1 MQMPYINKCFIVCLL
16 LLTAYASAQPRS
28 RTITG
33 VVRSFDDSFP
43 IEGVTVSI
51 KGKQDVSGTQQ
62 DGIFY
67 IQVFPEDSVLVFQ
80 HPDFQQTVVRLGNS
94 NEYNVLLQRA
104 SGWVQTYTGNWRAIF
119 TQAEQTVVPVQLSFV
134 QTGNGL
140 ELFFVNGEER
150 FSGGLVD
157 YQQDTLHAQLDLF
170 EQSLLVYKDTDGQY
184 QGLLKR
190 NKGNA
195 PPTRFSLAKS
205 DERFLPIPDSTKQ
218 YQIASKYRLLFPN
231 GTKIDTAVAVFRQH
245 GALLQASILRITGD
259 ARYLT
264 GRVDGRKFR
273 LSSFI
278 GGSVTAYEGEFRE
291 DGSLVGYTIG
301 PRNKQLFTG
310 IADASASLPDA
321 YALTKLQPDREQLR
335 FQLKNAVGEIISNDD
350 ERFKGK
356 PLIVTIGGTWCP
368 NCMDEA
374 GFLGKWYAQHRTKGI
389 EVLGIMYERDTST
402 AYVQKAFTRFANRF
416 NINYP
421 LVLGGLADKQEV
433 VKTLPDLQTF
443 LAFPTTFF
451 IGKDGKVKAIHTG
464 FSGPATGAAYTEWV
478 SGFQEHVAQL
488 LQ

>member
-1 MQMPYINKCFIVCLL
+1 MSYAIKYFTLFVLL
-16 LLTAYASAQPRS
+16 LSITTSAQPRN

-67 IQVFPEDSVLVFQ
+67 IQVLPEDSVLVFQ
-80 HPDFQQTVVRLGNS
+80 HPDFQQTIIRIGNA

-104 SGWVQTYTGNWRAIF
+104 SGWVQTYTGNWRAVF

-150 FSGGLVD
+150 FSAGIVD
-157 YQQDTLHAQLDLF
+157 YVQDTLRAQLDLF
-170 EQSLLVYKDTDGQY
+170 EQSLLVFKDTDGQY

-190 NKGNA
+190 NKGNTPA
-195 PPTRFSLAKS
+195 IRFSLSKS
-205 DERFLPIPDSTKQ
+205 DERFSAIPDSTKQ
-218 YQIASKYRLLFPN
+218 YQIASKYRLLFSN
-231 GTKIDTAVAVFRQH
+231 GVKTDTAVALFWQK

-278 GGSVTAYEGEFRE
+278 GGSVTAYEGAFQE
-291 DGSLVGYTIG
+291 DGTLVGYSIG
-301 PRNKQLFTG
+301 PRSKQLFTG
-310 IADASASLPDA
+310 IADPAASLPDA
-321 YALTKLQPDREQLR
+321 YGLTKLQLDREQLR
-335 FQLKNAVGEIISNDD
+335 FRFKNAIGTIISNDD
-350 ERFKGK
+350 QRFQGK

-374 GFLGKWYAQHRTKGI
+374 GFLGKWYTQYQAKGI

-402 AYVQKAFTRFANRF
+402 AYVQKAFTRFSNRF
-416 NINYP
+416 NITYP